1 MSLAQ
6 VIFNIS
12 NDSDFA
18 SKWYSDPEAALAGK
32 GLRLSRE
39 EMNFLSKG
47 LTRSRH
53 GDGSTV
59 RLSDLARMHTSWR

>member
-18 SKWYSDPEAALAGK
+18 SKWYNDPEAALAGK

-39 EMNFLSKG
+39 ELVFLSKG
-47 LTRSRH
+47 LSHSRYS
-53 GDGSTV
+53 DGSTV
-59 RLSDLARMHTSWR
+59 KLSDLARAATSWR